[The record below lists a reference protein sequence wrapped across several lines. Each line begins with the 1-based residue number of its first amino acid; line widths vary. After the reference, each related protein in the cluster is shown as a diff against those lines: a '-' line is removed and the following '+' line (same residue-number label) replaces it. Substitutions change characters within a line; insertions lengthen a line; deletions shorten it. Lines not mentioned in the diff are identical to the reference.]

1 MMTSSDLAFQQA
13 KSPLR
18 GPQFLQIVA
27 DFCLSR
33 PKSEPRLH
41 HLSPKEQR
49 LLRLAVNRLG
59 EKGQWDLDE
68 LKVEF

>member
-1 MMTSSDLAFQQA
+1 MFPFFFGQDNAPIDGEA
-13 KSPLR
+13 R
-18 GPQFLQIVA
+18 IA
-27 DFCLSR
+27 
-33 PKSEPRLH
+33 EARLLGLDRIPYIRVD